1 MQKYWVLAHYSL
13 DKACTCI
20 PASSTGVLLVAHLS
34 RFPKRVWIVHQGEAK
49 IHHPSILTEMESI
62 FPASRT
68 QRLCQC
74 HWIHST
80 RCWVSRYK
88 CTTWWYFAGCGTLL
102 FFFFFFPYVVCLS
115 AVLYFCSKISFTHP
129 HLFCLLFIHPSRFIC
144 LHLTVASIWR
154 VCVIN
159 IFSVF
164 ASWWSF
170 WHFLKSSVMLQFS
183 KVR

>member
-1 MQKYWVLAHYSL
+1 MQKYWVLAHYSF

-34 RFPKRVWIVHQGEAK
+34 RFPKRVWAVHQGEAK
-49 IHHPSILTEMESI
+49 IHHLSILTEMESI

-88 CTTWWYFAGCGTLL
+88 CTTWWYFAGCGILC
-102 FFFFFFPYVVCLS
+102 FFFFLMFVSQLFSASAQNFPSLIIIYSLFAFHS
-115 AVLYFCSKISFTHP
+115 SFM
-129 HLFCLLFIHPSRFIC
+129 
-144 LHLTVASIWR
+144 LHLLTFD
-154 VCVIN
+154 C
-159 IFSVF
+159 
-164 ASWWSF
+164 SF
-170 WHFLKSSVMLQFS
+170 HLAGLCH
-183 KVR
+183 